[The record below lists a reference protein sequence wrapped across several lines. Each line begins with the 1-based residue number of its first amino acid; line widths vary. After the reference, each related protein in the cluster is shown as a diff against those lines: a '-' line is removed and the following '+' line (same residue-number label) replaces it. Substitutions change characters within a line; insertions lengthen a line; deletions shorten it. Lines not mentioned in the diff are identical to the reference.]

1 MKFLV
6 AYTGSRESKA
16 ALELA
21 GRMAKPANASVIVM
35 TSMEGG
41 AGEKADQV
49 GQAEYEL
56 NWAQRFLR
64 EQGVVGEV
72 QHFARGMAPGEDVV
86 RFIEEN
92 RIDHVFIGIEKKSR
106 TRKLF
111 MGSTAQY
118 IILKAPCP
126 VTCVK

>member
-1 MKFLV
+1 MNFVV

-21 GRMAKPANASVIVM
+21 ARIGKLSNASVVVM

-41 AGEKADQV
+41 SGENADEV
-49 GQAEYEL
+49 GKTEYEL
-56 NWAQRFLR
+56 QWAQRFLR
-64 EQGVVGEV
+64 DEGVACEV
-72 QHFARGMAPGEDVV
+72 QHFARGLSPGEDVV
-86 RFIEEN
+86 RFVTEN
-92 RIDHVFIGIEKKSR
+92 KVDHVFIGIEKKSR

>member
-21 GRMAKPANASVIVM
+21 GRIARATEAVVVVM

-41 AGEKADQV
+41 SAETADDV
-49 GQAEYEL
+49 GKAEYEL
-56 NWAQRFLR
+56 NWARRHLQ
-64 EQGVVGEV
+64 EQGVACEV
-72 QHFARGMAPGEDVV
+72 QSFARGLSPGEDVV
-86 RFIEEN
+86 KFIEEHG
-92 RIDHVFIGIEKKSR
+92 IEHVFIGIEKKSR

-118 IILKAPCP
+118 IILKASCP

>member
-21 GRMAKPANASVIVM
+21 GRLAKVADAVVVVM

-41 AGEKADQV
+41 TGEKADEV

-56 NWAQRFLR
+56 NWAQRFLKD
-64 EQGVVGEV
+64 QGVGCEV
-72 QHFARGMAPGEDVV
+72 QHFARGLSPGEDVV

-92 RIDHVFIGIEKKSR
+92 AVDHAFIGIEKKSR

-126 VTCVK
+126 VTSVK

>member
-6 AYTGSRESKA
+6 AYTGSRESRA

-21 GRMAKPANASVIVM
+21 GRIARATEAVVVVM

-41 AGEKADQV
+41 SGETADDV
-49 GQAEYEL
+49 GKAEYEL
-56 NWAQRFLR
+56 NAARRLLQD
-64 EQGVVGEV
+64 QGVACEV
-72 QHFARGMAPGEDVV
+72 QSFARGLSPGEDVV
-86 RFIEEN
+86 KFIDEHG
-92 RIDHVFIGIEKKSR
+92 IGHVFIGIEKKSR

-118 IILKAPCP
+118 IILKASCP